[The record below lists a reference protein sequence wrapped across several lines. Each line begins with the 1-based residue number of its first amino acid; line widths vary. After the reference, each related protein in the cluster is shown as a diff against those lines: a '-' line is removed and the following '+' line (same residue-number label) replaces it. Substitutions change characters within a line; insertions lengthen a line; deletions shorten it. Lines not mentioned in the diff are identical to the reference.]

1 MADTPKRVAVIGLD
15 CALPHLIE
23 KHIAEGYL
31 PTFKKLI
38 DEGVIAENCLVTF
51 PTVTPPN
58 WATIATGARAGT
70 HGITGFHFHELG
82 TSPVNANTRQAFSSE
97 RCRAEFVWDAAD
109 KAGKKCIVLNYPGAW
124 PSKMKNGIMV
134 GGTGLSV
141 GEYRDGRPG
150 LSSRITLCAD
160 QLVTTGTYP
169 AAIHGEFKTAEGW
182 ANVPEM
188 GGEPL
193 EMQVALRFPA
203 AMEKPAETTWYV
215 LARKAGDNG
224 YDGVTLSPTKDFNDS
239 FCTLAAGQWSPKITT
254 NIEMVDGSEREVFFR
269 CKLIELSAEA
279 EDFRLFITALAETSG
294 WTSPPEIAKRLVSEE
309 GTLAPG
315 GGVVGYALE
324 WFDSDTYV
332 EINEQYSRWLGDAA
346 ATLLSQGD
354 WDMFFVHSQ
363 SPDWTY
369 HILMTEMDPALC
381 PDEAKR
387 RKAWEAH
394 LRIYQAQDQML
405 AQILQALDRDT
416 LVILVSDHGATP
428 DGSAFSPYS
437 CLVPAGLTVLQEQQE
452 GPQRVSAGA
461 IMVER
466 VIGPGARAMAQM
478 PDVKKS
484 KAIPQREVYV
494 YVNLKGR
501 DPEGIVEPEDYEKVQ
516 QEIIDALLSHVD
528 PETGKRPVALA
539 LSKRDARILGLYGD
553 GMGDV
558 VYALYPSFGG
568 QHGHILPT
576 GWWGIGSLK
585 GLLTMS
591 GPGMKKGHRLQRT
604 VWLTDLVPT
613 ICYLMDLPLPE
624 QAEGAVIY
632 QAFKDPNFRLKEI
645 SKLKDGLAVDGKRT
659 GRGSSRTLGQI

>member
-1 MADTPKRVAVIGLD
+1 MANTPRRVAVIGLD

-23 KHIAEGYL
+23 KHIAEGHL

-38 DEGVIAENCLVTF
+38 DEGVIAENCLGTF

-70 HGITGFHFHELG
+70 HGITGFHLHEPG
-82 TSPVNANTRQAFSSE
+82 TSPVNANTRQAFSSD
-97 RCRAEFVWDAAD
+97 RCQAEFIWDAAD
-109 KAGKKCIVLNYPGAW
+109 KAGKKCIVVNYAGAW

-150 LSSRITLCAD
+150 LSAKITLCAD
-160 QLVTTGTYP
+160 QLVTTGAYP
-169 AAIHGEFKTAEGW
+169 AAIRSEFKPAEGW

-193 EMQVALRFPA
+193 EMAVELRFPA
-203 AMEKPAETTWYV
+203 AMEKPGETTWYV
-215 LARKAGDNG
+215 LVRKTGDNG
-224 YDGVTLSPTKDFNDS
+224 YDCVTLSPTKDFNES
-239 FCTLAAGQWSPKITT
+239 FWTLVVGEWSPKVVT
-254 NIEMVDGSEREVFFR
+254 NIKMADGAEREVFFR
-269 CKLIELSAEA
+269 CKLLELSEEA
-279 EDFRLFITALAETSG
+279 EDFRLFITALSETSG
-294 WTSPPEIAKRLVSEE
+294 WSSPPEVAKEIVSEE

-315 GGVVGYALE
+315 GGVVGYVLE
-324 WFDSDTYV
+324 WFDADTYV

-346 ATLLSQGD
+346 VSLLRKND
-354 WDMFFVHSQ
+354 WDVFFVHSQ

-381 PDEAKR
+381 PDEARR
-387 RKAWEAH
+387 RKAWDVH
-394 LRIYQAQDQML
+394 LRIYQAQDRML
-405 AQILQALDRDT
+405 AQILQVLDKDT

-428 DGSAFSPYS
+428 DGSAFSPYD
-437 CLVPAGLTVLQEQQE
+437 CLVPAGLTALQEQQGGRE
-452 GPQRVSAGA
+452 RVSAAA

-466 VIGPGARAMAQM
+466 VIGPGARAMAQV

-484 KAIPQREVYV
+484 KAIPQRETNV

-501 DPEGIVEPEDYEKVQ
+501 DPEGVVEPEDYEKVQ
-516 QEIIDALLSHVD
+516 QEIIDALLGHVD

-539 LSKRDARILGLYGD
+539 LSRQDARILGLHGD
-553 GMGDV
+553 AVGDV

-576 GWWGIGSLK
+576 ARWGIGSLK
-585 GLLTMS
+585 ALLTMT
-591 GPGMKKGHRLQRT
+591 GPGVKRGHRLQRT
-604 VWLTDLVPT
+604 VWLVDIVPT
-613 ICYLMDLPLPE
+613 ICYLANLPLPE

-632 QAFKDPNFRLKEI
+632 QAFEDMNFKMKEI
-645 SKLKDGLAVDGKRT
+645 DSR
-659 GRGSSRTLGQI
+659 SSR